1 MEPMAPPTVIFR
13 FKSRPE
19 ELPIKTK
26 LVSILE
32 TTEGKVLRDT
42 LEVELR

>member
-1 MEPMAPPTVIFR
+1 MFR
-13 FKSRPE
+13 LKSRPE

-26 LVSILE
+26 LVSILK
-32 TTEGKVLRDT
+32 TMEGKELRDT